1 MARIRSNHNVTRKIL
16 LSVSIPIVLMI
27 VFTFYEL
34 LQQRDLLFS
43 DRKDAVRQV
52 AEAGVSI
59 LDHFHG
65 LAEKGEISDVD
76 ARERAKEALRSIR
89 FDHGNFLVVYRTDGV
104 NEVLPVEPRLEGKQ
118 MIDRKDPN
126 GVPMVRQD
134 IDIAAN
140 GGGFGAYSSPRK
152 QGEPAVPKI
161 SAILPFQPWNMIVVC
176 GAYIDDIDATF
187 HQQLWRFGWI
197 ISACSLAVLALSLGL
212 VRSITGPLSKIT
224 GQMKSLAQGDKS
236 IDVPFVARKDE
247 IGDLAKALDVFRINA
262 IALDEQQ
269 SARQAAEQ
277 HSKVVLLRERQAI
290 ADQFEQ
296 GVMTLLLQSAG
307 SAEEMRSTAQSMS
320 SVANGAK
327 SQALSA
333 ANAADHATSNV
344 QTVAAA
350 SEELYASISE
360 ISRQVG
366 EAASISSDA
375 ARETQHINEMMQ
387 SLAAAAQRIGEVV
400 KLVNDI
406 ASQTNLLALNATIE
420 AARAG
425 DAGKGFSV
433 VAGEV
438 KLLASQTG
446 RATEEISTQIGA
458 VQAET
463 TRAVIAIKGITQ
475 IIEQVRQ
482 ISSAIASAVE
492 EQGAATQE
500 IARNVGQAAQGTQ
513 EVSTNIAG
521 LSEAAGMTGLV
532 AEKVLLASIGLSES
546 GKSLRDQIG
555 KFLDGIRTG

>member
-1 MARIRSNHNVTRKIL
+1 
-16 LSVSIPIVLMI
+16 
-27 VFTFYEL
+27 
-34 LQQRDLLFS
+34 
-43 DRKDAVRQV
+43 
-52 AEAGVSI
+52 
-59 LDHFHG
+59 
-65 LAEKGEISDVD
+65 
-76 ARERAKEALRSIR
+76 
-89 FDHGNFLVVYRTDGV
+89 
-104 NEVLPVEPRLEGKQ
+104 
-118 MIDRKDPN
+118 
-126 GVPMVRQD
+126 
-134 IDIAAN
+134 
-140 GGGFGAYSSPRK
+140 
-152 QGEPAVPKI
+152 
-161 SAILPFQPWNMIVVC
+161 
-176 GAYIDDIDATF
+176 
-187 HQQLWRFGWI
+187 
-197 ISACSLAVLALSLGL
+197 
-212 VRSITGPLSKIT
+212 
-224 GQMKSLAQGDKS
+224 
-236 IDVPFVARKDE
+236 
-247 IGDLAKALDVFRINA
+247 
-262 IALDEQQ
+262 
-269 SARQAAEQ
+269 
-277 HSKVVLLRERQAI
+277 VVLLRERQAI